1 MNKKIAL
8 LFLML
13 CYTTLMLFGD
23 PAMCKDYSNKP
34 GGGLT
39 VQVIQ
44 KGDGVQEIII
54 RSNSKSKIR
63 IQNFDIDSHN
73 YTLEYISGNPSFT
86 QPTIKGFGQ
95 YKVTVKCTDYWT
107 GSGHALTSN
116 DVVVT
121 ATVCE

>member
-13 CYTTLMLFGD
+13 CYTTLMLFGN
-23 PAMCKDYSNKP
+23 PAMCRDYSNKP

-44 KGDGVQEIII
+44 KGDSVQEIII

-63 IQNFDIDSHN
+63 IQNFDIDSHS
-73 YTLEYISGNPSFT
+73 YSLEYISGNPSFT

-95 YKVTVKCTDYWT
+95 YKVTVKCTYK
-107 GSGHALTSN
+107 LTSN